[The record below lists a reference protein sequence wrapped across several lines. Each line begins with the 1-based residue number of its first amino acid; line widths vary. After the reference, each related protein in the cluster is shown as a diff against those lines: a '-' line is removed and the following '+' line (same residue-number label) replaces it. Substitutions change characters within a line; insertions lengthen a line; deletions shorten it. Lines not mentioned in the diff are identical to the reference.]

1 VLQKFYLRTSQQV
14 RLLDLEAKSPLFTQ
28 FLDLLQGLSTV
39 RAFAWGPRFI
49 DQYLDLL
56 DASQRPFY
64 LLFCIQRWLA
74 LVLDLLTV
82 VLVTVMM
89 VLVVKLREQLSPQFV
104 ALAFVQIMSFGQSL
118 ARVIQDWTK
127 LETSLG
133 AVARVKTFCTDNES
147 EDRPTET
154 GTVPEIWPTHGHV
167 VIEDLVAAY
176 DSWDSEPVLRGV
188 TFDIPAGT
196 KVGICGRSGSGKSSL
211 LGCIL
216 RLLEVGPGSRITID
230 GVDITMLPRQAVRA
244 AVAVVPQNPFFLKH
258 TTLRDNLLVL
268 RQPQDR
274 VEHEHPEQQQQ
285 QDHSD
290 TRIFQVLR
298 RLNLDNLV
306 DRLGGLDSPLDADRL
321 SQGQR
326 QLLCIA
332 RAMLAGKRI
341 ILIDEASSNVDE
353 RAERLIKEV
362 MREQFAD
369 CTVIAVAHR
378 LGAVVDFDRV
388 AVMGGGRILEWDSPR
403 ALLKRES
410 EFKRLWDLGTS

>member
-1 VLQKFYLRTSQQV
+1 MLQKFYVRTSRQI
-14 RLLDLEAKSPLFTQ
+14 RLFDLEAKSPLFTQ

-49 DQYLDLL
+49 EQYLDLL

-64 LLFCIQRWLA
+64 LLFCIQRWLG
-74 LVLDLLTV
+74 LVLDLMTA

-89 VLVVKLREQLSPQFV
+89 VLVVKLRVQLSPQYV

-118 ARVIQDWTK
+118 AHVIQDWTQ
-127 LETSLG
+127 LETSFG
-133 AVARVKTFCTDNES
+133 AVARVKTFCTDTES
-147 EDRPTET
+147 ENRPAET
-154 GTVPEIWPTHGHV
+154 GTVPKNWPAHGRV
-167 VIEDLVAAY
+167 TIKDLVASY
-176 DSWDSEPVLRGV
+176 EVGGGGEPVLRGV
-188 TFDIPAGT
+188 SLDIPAGS

-216 RLLEVGPGSRITID
+216 RLLEVGPGSSITID
-230 GVDITMLPRQAVRA
+230 GVDITTLPRQTVRA

-258 TTLRDNLLVL
+258 TSLRDNLIVL
-268 RQPQDR
+268 HRKQDGQ
-274 VEHEHPEQQQQ
+274 ENEEQQQTN
-285 QDHSD
+285 DD
-290 TRIFQVLR
+290 KILLVLR
-298 RLNLDNLV
+298 RLKIDDLV
-306 DRLGGLDSPLDADRL
+306 DRLGGLDSPLDTERL

-353 RAERLIKEV
+353 RSEQLIREV
-362 MREQFAD
+362 MREQFAS

-378 LGAVVDFDRV
+378 LGAVVDFDHV
-388 AVMGGGRILEWDSPR
+388 AVMGGGRLLEWDNPR
-403 ALLKRES
+403 TLLKRDS
-410 EFKRLWDLGTS
+410 EFKRLWDLGAS